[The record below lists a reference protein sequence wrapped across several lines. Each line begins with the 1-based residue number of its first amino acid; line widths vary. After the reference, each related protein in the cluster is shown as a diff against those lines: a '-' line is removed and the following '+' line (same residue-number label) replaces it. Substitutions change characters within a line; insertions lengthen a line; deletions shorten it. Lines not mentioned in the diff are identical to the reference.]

1 MLSDKVL
8 AAYNNQITAELYA
21 SNLYLAMGAYF
32 DALAYRGFGNWL
44 RVQSEEERGHALR
57 VIDIVVDRGGD
68 VDIQRYRSDQC
79 SFRISRGCV

>member
-8 AAYNNQITAELYA
+8 AAYNKQITAELYA

-44 RVQSEEERGHALR
+44 RVQSERNVGTRCEI
-57 VIDIVVDRGGD
+57 IDIVVDRGAMLIFK
-68 VDIQRYRSDQC
+68 VSKRPVLVSNL
-79 SFRISRGCV
+79 RGCV